1 MRDVKSA
8 NGFIVARVDSS
19 GNVTAG
25 PDPGPIIGRIGPN
38 GEIYDDDA
46 GVHQVGRVDG
56 EGNISNTE
64 FETVGRV
71 DSWGRV
77 YSAYGDFVGTVG
89 ASSDSGVLVFLMQ
102 PAAHTASPSES
113 TKDSGALM
121 AEALDLA
128 NEQQHG
134 PGVRKAYKPLTDR
147 DLFIEHL
154 PRE

>member
-19 GNVTAG
+19 GNVSLG

-56 EGNISNTE
+56 QGTISTTE

-77 YSAYGDFVGTVG
+77 YSTHGDFLGTVE
-89 ASSDSGVLVFLMQ
+89 ATSDGGVLMFLTQ
-102 PAAHTASPSES
+102 PAITTES
-113 TKDSGALM
+113 QTSSSKDSDALM
-121 AEALDLA
+121 EEALDLA
-128 NEQQHG
+128 NEQRQG
-134 PGVRKAYKPLTDR
+134 PGVRKDYKPLTDR
-147 DLFIEHL
+147 DLFMERL